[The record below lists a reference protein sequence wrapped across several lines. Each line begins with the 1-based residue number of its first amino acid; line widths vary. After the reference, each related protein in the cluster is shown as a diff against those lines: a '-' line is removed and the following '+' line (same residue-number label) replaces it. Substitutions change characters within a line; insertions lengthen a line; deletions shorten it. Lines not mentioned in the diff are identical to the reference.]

1 MTPCHEH
8 GVWLDGFHV
17 ERTGDEEEEEE
28 PKAVRR
34 ERRAWPSEEREVTRV
49 LELENQM
56 KKKKKASRN
65 KGLVSKWLLLA
76 MKESKCG
83 L

>member
-1 MTPCHEH
+1 MTPCHEQ
-8 GVWLDGFHV
+8 GVWLDGFHE
-17 ERTGDEEEEEE
+17 ERTEDEEEEEE

-34 ERRAWPSEEREVTRV
+34 ERRACPSEEREVTRV

-56 KKKKKASRN
+56 TKKKTSRN

-76 MKESKCG
+76 MEESKCG